1 MFSTRR
7 ARVGFGGE
15 RLAAHVSPHAPL
27 PEAKRPMTP
36 HVRALRMVNFRGYAD
51 ATALFAPGL
60 NIAVG
65 ENAQGKTNLLEG
77 ISFALTGS
85 SPRTS
90 TDAETVRW
98 NEDFT
103 RVEGRVALGNGGERS
118 VAVGYAPGEK
128 KRLTVDGAAAKSLA
142 DYAAGGAG
150 ARVVTFFPDDIR
162 IVKGAPSDRREFLDA
177 LLSSLRPSYARAVG
191 EYAKAVQQRNQLLR
205 RIRDGFSSGK
215 TLETWDKKVVELG
228 TRLLEG
234 RAAAIRPLDENFKR
248 SVRAL
253 YGPVKAAVDY
263 SYTATPEAYS
273 EALKSAHSSDVERGT
288 TSVGPHRDDFEVSLD
303 GVDLNIFGSQGQ
315 QRLATLALKFAAR
328 DHVRSE
334 TGEDPILLMD
344 DVMSELDERRRD
356 YLAEYFLE
364 SAQAI
369 VSTTNLE
376 YFEDGV
382 LGRARVIR
390 IYGGG
395 ISDTTS
401 GGAGESGVG

>member
-1 MFSTRR
+1 
-7 ARVGFGGE
+7 
-15 RLAAHVSPHAPL
+15 
-27 PEAKRPMTP
+27 MTP

-65 ENAQGKTNLLEG
+65 ENAQGKTNLLEA

-90 TDAETVRW
+90 TDAEVVRW

-103 RVEGRVALGNGGERS
+103 RVEGRVALDSDDDGERS
-118 VAVGYAPGEK
+118 VAVGYAPGQK
-128 KRLTVDGAAAKSLA
+128 KRLAVDGASAKSLA

-162 IVKGAPSDRREFLDA
+162 IVKGAPADRREFLDT

-215 TLETWDKKVVELG
+215 TLETWDRKVVELG

-234 RAAAIRPLDENFKR
+234 RATAISPLDENFKR
-248 SVRAL
+248 SMRAL
-253 YGPVKAAVDY
+253 YGPQKAAVDY
-263 SYTATPEAYS
+263 SYSATPEGYS
-273 EALKSAHSSDVERGT
+273 EALKNAHSADVERGT

-303 GVDLNIFGSQGQ
+303 GVDLNVYGSQGQ

-376 YFEDGV
+376 YFEEEV

-390 IYGGG
+390 IYGGT

-401 GGAGESGVG
+401 GGVGASGVG